1 MTAATATTT
10 ETTKNTTIETT
21 NITST
26 PNPFIKAGLDEE
38 LSNAVLRAFP
48 SIEELTSIQE
58 EAISKI
64 IPNLTDRSVAKDR
77 SQIKDPSDFLLK
89 SKTGTGKTLAF
100 LLPILHSMLRE
111 ERANIASNLMNPSSR
126 TSVDRRAQIGTQ
138 VLLIMPT
145 RELAAQT
152 QEMCEK
158 LLSKLKGTSHWI
170 TSGTLSGGDRRK
182 NEKERLRRGLHI
194 VIGTPGRILDHLEHT
209 KKWTS
214 KLPES
219 LKFLVLDEADRLL
232 DMGFSASLK
241 SILEMTGVMKSS
253 GRAATRIILSSATV
267 DSNLKEI
274 CGRELKNPLLIQE
287 VKRTFMDIEPLKDQQ
302 MLVEHRYIVVPTKLR
317 LVMLISLLR
326 SLGPTKKVVI
336 FSICCETV
344 NFLHEFIEK
353 ISKILY
359 GAGAGGSCNGRKTP
373 PKVMKLHGSIEH
385 PKRMETYRSFI
396 KEDSGSILIA
406 TDVAAR
412 GLNLCDVNNIVQYDL
427 PCDPSDYIHRAG
439 RTGRI
444 DNKESGEN
452 YLFLMPNERKILPI
466 LQEKGLTLL
475 EDSGWENKLLSLI
488 DSKIIPLSSKV
499 SLNSVG
505 DVEEE
510 DVNVTS
516 NLILKRHK
524 VKLTAFL
531 EAFIKKYEF
540 ERMEQAK
547 LAYLSFLRAYA
558 THPSSLK
565 SFMHIKN
572 LHIGHLAQTFI
583 LKEAPTKVLSSFKGD
598 KKKIERLEEKKR
610 IKLDKQDRNNG
621 GDGIIPKKN
630 GSGATSSTGK
640 KEWWADED
648 PKDQIARRMKK
659 QRHNPSNEFS
669 AGSF

>member
-1 MTAATATTT
+1 MTSTTTATT
-10 ETTKNTTIETT
+10 
-21 NITST
+21 
-26 PNPFIKAGLDEE
+26 NPFIKAGLDEE
-38 LSNAVLRAFP
+38 LSEAVLKAFP
-48 SIEELTSIQE
+48 LIEELTSIQE

-64 IPNLTDRSVAKDR
+64 IPNLTDRSLAKDR
-77 SQIKDPSDFLLK
+77 SQIKDSSDFILK

-100 LLPILHSMLRE
+100 LLPIIHSMLRE
-111 ERANIASNLMNPSSR
+111 ERANLSSNLSNPSSK
-126 TSVDRRAQIGTQ
+126 TSIDRRSQIGTQ
-138 VLLIMPT
+138 VILIMPT
-145 RELAAQT
+145 RELAVQT

-158 LLSKLKGTSHWI
+158 IISKLRGTSHWI

-194 VIGTPGRILDHLEHT
+194 VVGTPGRILDHLEHT
-209 KKWTS
+209 QKWTS
-214 KLPES
+214 RLPQS

-241 SILEMTGVMKSS
+241 SILELTGVMQTV
-253 GRAATRIILSSATV
+253 GRASTRIILSSATV
-267 DSNLKEI
+267 DCNLKEI
-274 CGRELKNPLLIQE
+274 CGRELKNPLIIQE
-287 VKRTFMDIEPLKDQQ
+287 VKRTFNDIVPLQNQ
-302 MLVEHRYIVVPTKLR
+302 LNVEHRYIVVPTKIR

-326 SLGPTKKVVI
+326 DIGASKKVVV

-353 ISKILY
+353 ISKILFS
-359 GAGAGGSCNGRKTP
+359 AEGRTGIKI

-385 PKRMETYRSFI
+385 LKRIETYKAFM
-396 KEDSGSILIA
+396 KEDCGSILIA

-412 GLNLCDVNNIVQYDL
+412 GLNLCDVNNIIQYDL

-444 DNKESGEN
+444 DNRESGQN

-488 DSKIIPLSSKV
+488 DSKIIPFSLKGSS
-499 SLNSVG
+499 G
-505 DVEEE
+505 RAGGEDDEQEE
-510 DVNVTS
+510 DINVTS

-531 EAFIKKYEF
+531 ESFIKKYEF

-572 LHIGHLAQTFI
+572 LHLGHLAQTFI
-583 LKEAPTKVLSSFKGD
+583 LKEAPTKVLTSFKGD

-610 IKLDKQDRNNG
+610 IKMDKKDRNEG
-621 GDGIIPKKN
+621 GDGIKKGGN
-630 GSGATSSTGK
+630 DGSGRNTSSSFK
-640 KEWWADED
+640 KEWWKDED
-648 PKDQIARRMKK
+648 PKDDIARKMKK